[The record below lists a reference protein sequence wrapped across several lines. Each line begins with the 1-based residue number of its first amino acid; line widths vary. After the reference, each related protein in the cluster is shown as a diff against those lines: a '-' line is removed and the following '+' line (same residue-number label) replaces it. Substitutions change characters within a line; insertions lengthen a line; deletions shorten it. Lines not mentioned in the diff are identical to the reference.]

1 MSPVSVGSVTTKVN
15 CRRLTLPPGSVT
27 LSLPVIALFPTMLR
41 LLPRVALIATIA
53 LPLSAA
59 AQPDTTQFRQC
70 VATLGERA
78 RAEGLT
84 SPAVAQALAGIHY
97 EQQVIDA
104 DRRQP
109 EFVDTFANYL
119 ERRLTPERIA
129 GGRVLLQQHRA
140 LLTQLEQQYGVPGEV
155 LVSFWGLETNYGGF
169 FGKIPVLNSLA
180 TLACDERR
188 ASYFSEELLNALRLV
203 NRGETTPSQMVG
215 SWAGAMGHTQF
226 MPSTWLRYAIDGDG
240 NGRVDLWGSTADAL
254 TSAANYLQ
262 QIGWRRD
269 QRWGDEVVLPA
280 SFAYDLAGRQRPQML
295 SAWREL
301 GLRVDG
307 DPARSLALV
316 VPSGHRGPAFLVGD
330 NFDVILRWN
339 RSESYALAVGL
350 LADQLVGAAPL
361 KVNPPVDAPRL
372 SRAQVEA
379 MQRKLATLGFAAG
392 EVDGVLGPAT
402 RDALRRFQQQR
413 GMVADGFPD
422 TPVLQALGVL

>member
-1 MSPVSVGSVTTKVN
+1 MY
-15 CRRLTLPPGSVT
+15 RIFARAALLAA
-27 LSLPVIALFPTMLR
+27 LSLPL
-41 LLPRVALIATIA
+41 AT
-53 LPLSAA
+53 L
-59 AQPDTTQFRQC
+59 AQPADPFRQC
-70 VATLGERA
+70 VDRIGERA

-84 SPAVAQALAGIHY
+84 TPAVARALAGIRY

-119 ERRLTPERIA
+119 DRRLTPERIGA
-129 GGRVLLQQHRA
+129 GKALLRRHRA
-140 LLTQLEQQYGVPGEV
+140 LLTQLEERYGVPAEV

-169 FGKIPVLNSLA
+169 FGRIPVLNSLA

-203 NRGETTPSQMVG
+203 DRGQARPEQMIG

-226 MPSTWLRYAIDGDG
+226 MPSTWLRYAVDGDG
-240 NGRVDLWGSTADAL
+240 DGRIDLWNSTADAL

-262 QIGWRRD
+262 RIGWKRG

-280 SFAYDLAGRQRPQML
+280 GFAYDLAGRQRPQSL
-295 SAWREL
+295 AAWREL
-301 GLRVDG
+301 GIAGIDG
-307 DPARSLALV
+307 EPSRSLALL

-330 NFDVILRWN
+330 NYEVILRWN

-350 LADQLVGAAPL
+350 LADRLAGAAAL
-361 KVNPPVDAPRL
+361 KVTPPVDAPRL
-372 SRAQVEA
+372 SRAQVET
-379 MQRKLATLGFAAG
+379 MQQRLAALGFSAG

-413 GMVADGFPD
+413 GLVPDGFPD
-422 TPVLQALGVL
+422 TPVLKALGVL

>member
-1 MSPVSVGSVTTKVN
+1 MKF
-15 CRRLTLPPGSVT
+15 RLFSR
-27 LSLPVIALFPTMLR
+27 ALLFT
-41 LLPRVALIATIA
+41 ASC
-53 LPLSAA
+53 LPLLAA
-59 AQPDTTQFRQC
+59 AQTSDTMPFNQC
-70 VATLGERA
+70 VAQLGERA
-78 RAEGLT
+78 RSEGLT
-84 SPAVAQALAGIHY
+84 SPAVAQALAGVRY

-119 ERRLTPERIA
+119 DRRLTPERIA
-129 GGRVLLQQHRA
+129 TGQTLLRQHRE
-140 LLTQLEQQYGVPGEV
+140 LLARLQQQYGVPAQV
-155 LVSFWGLETNYGGF
+155 LVSFWGLETNYGSF

-188 ASYFSEELLNALRLV
+188 ASYFSEELMNALRLV
-203 NRGETTPSQMVG
+203 NRGEATPSQMIG

-226 MPSTWLRYAIDGDG
+226 MPSTWLRYATDGDG
-240 NGRVDLWGSTADAL
+240 DSRIDLWNSTADAL
-254 TSAANYLQ
+254 TSAAHYLQ

-280 SFAYDLAGRQRPQML
+280 SFAYDMAGRQRPQML
-295 SAWREL
+295 SRWREL
-301 GLRVDG
+301 GVGGIEG
-307 DPARSLALV
+307 DPARSLALI

-330 NFDVILRWN
+330 NFEVILRWN

-350 LADQLVGAAPL
+350 LADRLVGAAPL
-361 KVNPPVDAPRL
+361 RVAPPADAPRL

-379 MQRKLATLGFAAG
+379 MQQKLVALGIATG

>member
-1 MSPVSVGSVTTKVN
+1 MNSRFFSRAAVLAAS
-15 CRRLTLPPGSVT
+15 C
-27 LSLPVIALFPTMLR
+27 
-41 LLPRVALIATIA
+41 
-53 LPLSAA
+53 LPLLAT
-59 AQPDTTQFRQC
+59 AQSDTTSFSQC
-70 VATLGERA
+70 VARLGERA
-78 RAEGLT
+78 RTEGLT
-84 SPAVAQALAGIHY
+84 SPTVAQALAGVRY

-119 ERRLTPERIA
+119 DRRLTPERIA
-129 GGRVLLQQHRA
+129 TGKALLQQHRA
-140 LLTQLEQQYGVPGEV
+140 LLARLQQQYGVPAQV
-155 LVSFWGLETNYGGF
+155 LVSFWGLETNYGSF

-188 ASYFSEELLNALRLV
+188 ASYFSEELMNALRLV
-203 NRGETTPSQMVG
+203 NRGEATPSQMVG

-226 MPSTWLRYAIDGDG
+226 MPSTWLRYAADGDG
-240 NGRVDLWGSTADAL
+240 DGRVDLWNSTADAL
-254 TSAANYLQ
+254 TSAAHYLQ

-280 SFAYDLAGRQRPQML
+280 SFAYELTGRQRPQML
-295 SAWREL
+295 SRWREL
-301 GLRVDG
+301 GVSGTAGAPVGG
-307 DPARSLALV
+307 DPARSLALI

-330 NFDVILRWN
+330 NFEVILRWN

-350 LADQLVGAAPL
+350 LADRLVGAAPL
-361 KVNPPVDAPRL
+361 RVAPPADAPRL

-379 MQRKLATLGFAAG
+379 MQRKLVALGFATG

>member
-1 MSPVSVGSVTTKVN
+1 MNFRTFVRAALLAAS
-15 CRRLTLPPGSVT
+15 C
-27 LSLPVIALFPTMLR
+27 LSLPAS
-41 LLPRVALIATIA
+41 AQSG
-53 LPLSAA
+53 SAA
-59 AQPDTTQFRQC
+59 PGSAPFAQC
-70 VATLGERA
+70 IEAVGARA

-84 SPAVAQALAGIHY
+84 APAVAQALAGIRY

-119 ERRLTPERIA
+119 DRRLTPERIA
-129 GGRVLLQQHRA
+129 AGKLLLAQHRE
-140 LLTQLEQQYGVPGEV
+140 LLDRLQQQYGVPAQV
-155 LVSFWGLETNYGGF
+155 LVAFWGLETNYGSF
-169 FGKIPVLNSLA
+169 FGRIPVLNSLA

-188 ASYFSEELLNALRLV
+188 PSYFGDELINALRLV
-203 NRGETTPSQMVG
+203 NRGETTPAQMIG

-226 MPSTWLRYAIDGDG
+226 MPSTWLRYAVDGDG
-240 NGRVDLWGSTADAL
+240 DGRVDLWNSTADAL
-254 TSAANYLQ
+254 SSAAHYLQ

-269 QRWGDEVVLPA
+269 QRWGDEVLVPP
-280 SFAYDLAGRQRPQML
+280 SFPYELSGRQRPQTP
-295 SAWREL
+295 ARWREL
-301 GLRVDG
+301 GVKGAGGELSG

-330 NFDVILRWN
+330 NFEVILRWN

-350 LADQLVGAAPL
+350 LADRLAGAAPL
-361 KVNPPVDAPRL
+361 RVAPPADAPRL

-379 MQRKLATLGFAAG
+379 MQQKLALLGFAAG

-413 GMVADGFPD
+413 GLVADGFPD
-422 TPVLQALGVL
+422 SPVLQALGVL